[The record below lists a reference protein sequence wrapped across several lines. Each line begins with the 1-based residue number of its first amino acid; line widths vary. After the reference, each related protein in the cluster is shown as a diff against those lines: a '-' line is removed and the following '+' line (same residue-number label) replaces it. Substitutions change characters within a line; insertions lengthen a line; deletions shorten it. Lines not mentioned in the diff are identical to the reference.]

1 MGHNIVKLK
10 NGKVLFS
17 LMRYPVMFEDGT
29 TISAGDSELLDIL
42 TPHVEEEVVTLPN
55 NLKTIKLVKR
65 LKEDQKVLLDR
76 IQLYANIVLLPRV
89 ILDALNEDPEE
100 RVTRFGRCVGQKLT
114 EDSHGSRPDKGK
126 VVTDCWMY

>member
-1 MGHNIVKLK
+1 MKRNIVKLK
-10 NGKVLFS
+10 NGKVVFS
-17 LMRYPVMFEDGT
+17 LIRYPVVFEDGT

-42 TPHVEEEVVTLPN
+42 TPHIEEEVVTLPN

-89 ILDALNEDPEE
+89 ILDALNENPEE
-100 RVTRFGRCVGQKLT
+100 RVTRFARCVGQKLT
-114 EDSHGSRPDKGK
+114 EDSHGSQPDKSK
-126 VVTDCWMY
+126 VMTDCWMY